1 MCFRYYV
8 TSLKTNVY
16 NTSYHGKR
24 NPQIRFYYSV
34 FGTINCATMTDK

>member
-16 NTSYHGKR
+16 NTSYHGKK
-24 NPQIRFYYSV
+24 ILKLDSIII
-34 FGTINCATMTDK
+34 FGTINCATMIDK